1 MAPMWTCQVVKNGE
15 TYLGRHLV
23 ANDYYDEGNQVVGR
37 WVGKASKILSIE
49 RQEIRSGDAHF
60 ESLRTNTHPTLGSPL
75 TQRTGEERRAFF
87 DFQIS
92 APKSVSIMA
101 VTFGDQRLR
110 EAHEKAVTASF
121 KELEKFAAR
130 RERGGEAVKRKESVF
145 TGNLVSARF
154 THDSSRNLDAQLHT
168 HVVTANAT
176 YDEVSGKWYAL
187 ENREMFKA
195 VGYAGRVYQ
204 SELAMRVKA
213 LGYEITEDR
222 ENGKIRGFEIVGVTE
237 EDRAKQST
245 RRAEIETAIETFR
258 EEKGREPTAAE
269 THVMAVETR
278 SKKLAEIST
287 EAVRQKQLRKYDDEA
302 RIRLESLI
310 RESKF
315 KPPQT
320 VSEQERKQLTQ
331 EVVEFA
337 INHRFEREGVLSLRE
352 LATTALEENLG
363 VVGFSE
369 IHNAFLENSELVKL
383 DHIEEGPLETTI
395 LTTKEYLRSEEE
407 TIKIVSSGIGQFEV
421 LGSPLGISQELAQ
434 DQRNA
439 VLQVLSSKD
448 SVTALRGPAGAGKT
462 FTLKEL
468 DRLLKESGKETI
480 FIAPTHA
487 AKSVLQKDG
496 FDTAETVSHFMTGLS
511 KRQGNLQGTVLIV
524 DEAGMLSAK
533 QGFSLLRESLNQG
546 ARVLLV
552 GDEKQLLS
560 VEAGDFL
567 GNLRKHSNIQIA
579 ELTEIRR
586 QQETNY
592 RSAMQEMSQGK
603 LSIGIE
609 MLDKDGRI
617 IEGKADYLKNS
628 VQSYFGKIDSGESSL
643 IVSPTW
649 KEINS
654 INTLI
659 REERKS
665 RGELKGITHLIR
677 TIDLKD
683 WTKAQKGQAKLYKEG
698 MMVSSWKSI
707 GKLQSGEWSKID
719 RIEKGNLV
727 TSSGEV
733 INVKQNYKNLIIGEE
748 KEIPLQAGDKI
759 LIQGNDK
766 NSGLKNG
773 SVVTVSEISR
783 DNFITVKAADG
794 EKIVIPKGFR
804 TFSHGYAVTPEK
816 SQGATVDNV
825 IVAGAKISGRRIY
838 VSTSRGRKSVEVH
851 VPEKS
856 GLISSAKKGIE
867 QRKTAMDKVKKSKRH
882 ELSKER
888 SPAQPPQK
896 RAWESWDS
904 WILQIKSFLSTRL
917 GLRKQKTVTQELAI

>member
-1 MAPMWTCQVVKNGE
+1 MWTCQVVKNGK

-37 WVGKASKILSIE
+37 WVGRASRILGIE
-49 RQEIRSGDAHF
+49 GQEIRLGDAHF
-60 ESLRTNTHPTLGSPL
+60 ESLRTNIHPTLGGPL

-101 VTFGDQRLR
+101 VTFGDERLR
-110 EAHEKAVTASF
+110 LAHEEAVTASF

-176 YDEVSGKWYAL
+176 YDEKTEKWYAL
-187 ENREMFKA
+187 ENGEMFRA

-204 SELAMRVKA
+204 SVLAMRVKA
-213 LGYEITEDR
+213 LGYEIEEDR
-222 ENGKIRGFEIVGVTE
+222 ENGKIRGFEIIGVTE

-245 RRAEIETAIETFR
+245 RRAEIETAIDKFR
-258 EEKGREPTAAE
+258 KEKGREPTAAE

-287 EAVRQKQLRKYDDEA
+287 DAVREQQLGKYDA
-302 RIRLESLI
+302 HSRARLEFLI
-310 RESKF
+310 PESKS
-315 KPPQT
+315 KSSRT
-320 VSEQERKQLTQ
+320 VSEQDRKRLAQ
-331 EVVEFA
+331 EAVEFA
-337 INHRFEREGVLSLRE
+337 INHRFERDGVLSLRE
-352 LATTALEENLG
+352 LATTAIEENLG
-363 VVGFSE
+363 TVGFDE
-369 IHNAFLENSELVKL
+369 IHSALLENPELVRL
-383 DHIEEGPLETTI
+383 GHVGQEPLETTI
-395 LTTKEYLRSEEE
+395 LTTREYLESEEE
-407 TIKIVSSGIGQFEV
+407 AIKLVSYGIGKFDE
-421 LGSPLGISQELAQ
+421 LGQSSDISQELAQ

-448 SVTALRGPAGAGKT
+448 AVTALRGPAGAGKT

-468 DRLLKESGKETI
+468 DKLLKSSGREAV

-496 FDTAETVSHFMTGLS
+496 FNNAETVSQFMASLS
-511 KRQGNLQGTVLIV
+511 KNQRSLEGKVLIV

-533 QGFSLLRESLNQG
+533 QGFSLLKESLSQG

-567 GNLRKHSNIQIA
+567 GNLRKHSAIQIA

-603 LSIGIE
+603 LSKGLEI
-609 MLDKDGRI
+609 LDRDGRV
-617 IEGKADYLKNS
+617 IEGKGDYLKNS
-628 VQSYFGKIDSGESSL
+628 VKSYFGKIDSGQSAL

-649 KEINS
+649 KEIDK
-654 INTLI
+654 INNLV
-659 REERKS
+659 RKERKLK
-665 RGELKGITHLIR
+665 GELKGDQYFVKS
-677 TIDLKD
+677 IDLKD

-698 MMVSSWKSI
+698 MMISSWKSI
-707 GKLQSGEWSKID
+707 GKFQSGEWSKID

-766 NSGLKNG
+766 RTGLKNG
-773 SVVTVSEISR
+773 SVVTVSEISQ
-783 DNFITVKAADG
+783 DHSITVKSADG
-794 EKIVIPKGFR
+794 EIISIPKGFS

-816 SQGATVDNV
+816 SQGATVDSV

-851 VPEKS
+851 VPDKS
-856 GLISSAKKGIE
+856 ELILSAKKGIE
-867 QRKTAMDKVKKSKRH
+867 QRKIAMDKVKKSKSHKLYR
-882 ELSKER
+882 ER
-888 SPAQPPQK
+888 SPSLLS
-896 RAWESWDS
+896 RNIVWERWDS
-904 WILQIKSFLSTRL
+904 WILKIKNFMRTHLGFKKQNSITHELTR
-917 GLRKQKTVTQELAI
+917 

>member
-1 MAPMWTCQVVKNGE
+1 MWTCQVVKNGE

-37 WVGKASKILSIE
+37 WVGRASRILGIE
-49 RQEIRSGDAHF
+49 GQEIHSGDAHF
-60 ESLRTNTHPTLGSPL
+60 ESLRTNTHPTLGGPL

-101 VTFGDQRLR
+101 VTFGDERLR
-110 EAHEKAVTASF
+110 EAHEEAVTASF

-176 YDEVSGKWYAL
+176 YDEKSGRWYAL
-187 ENREMFKA
+187 ENGEMFKA
-195 VGYAGRVYQ
+195 VGYAGRIYQ

-213 LGYEITEDR
+213 LGYAIEEDR

-245 RRAEIETAIETFR
+245 RRAEIETAIEKFR

-278 SKKLAEIST
+278 SKKLTEIAT
-287 EAVRQKQLRKYDDEA
+287 AAVREKQLGNYDDDSRA
-302 RIRLESLI
+302 RLQDLI
-310 RESKF
+310 RESKS
-315 KPPQT
+315 KSSQT
-320 VSEQERKQLTQ
+320 VSEQDRKRLAR
-331 EVVEFA
+331 EAVEFA

-352 LATTALEENLG
+352 LATTAMEENLG
-363 VVGFSE
+363 TVGFEE
-369 IHNAFLENSELVKL
+369 IHNAFLKNVELVRL
-383 DHIEEGPLETTI
+383 EYVEQRPLETTI
-395 LTTKEYLRSEEE
+395 LTTKEYLLSEEE
-407 TIKIVSSGIGQFEV
+407 AVKLVSHGMGKFDE
-421 LGSPLGISQELAQ
+421 LGKYSDLSQELAQ

-439 VLQVLSSKD
+439 LLKILSSKD
-448 SVTALRGPAGAGKT
+448 AITALRGPAGAGKT

-468 DRLLKESGKETI
+468 DKLLKSSGKETI

-496 FDTAETVSHFMTGLS
+496 FNHAETVSQFMSEL
-511 KRQGNLQGTVLIV
+511 KNQKKLEKTVLIV

-533 QGFSLLRESLNQG
+533 QGFNLLREALNRG
-546 ARVLLV
+546 ARVLLI

-579 ELTEIRR
+579 ELTDIRR

-603 LSIGIE
+603 LSKGIE
-609 MLDKDGRI
+609 ILDNDGRV

-628 VQSYFGKIDSGESSL
+628 VKSYFGKVDSGESSL

-654 INTLI
+654 INNLV

-665 RGELKGITHLIR
+665 RGELKGITHLIK

-698 MMVSSWKSI
+698 MMISSWKSI
-707 GKLQSGEWSKID
+707 GNLQSGEWSKID
-719 RIEKGNLV
+719 RIEKDNLV

-733 INVKQNYKNLIIGEE
+733 INIKQNYKNLIIGEG
-748 KEIPLQAGDKI
+748 KEISLQIGDKI

-766 NSGLKNG
+766 RAGLKNG
-773 SVVTVSEISR
+773 SVVTVSEISQ
-783 DNFITVKAADG
+783 DHSINVKSSDG
-794 EKIVIPKGFR
+794 DKIAIPKGFL

-816 SQGATVDNV
+816 SQGATVDSV

-851 VPEKS
+851 VPDKS
-856 GLISSAKKGIE
+856 ELISSAQRGIE
-867 QRKTAMDKVKKSKRH
+867 QRKTAMDKVKKSKRYKFY
-882 ELSKER
+882 EER
-888 SPAQPPQK
+888 SLAQSPQK
-896 RAWESWDS
+896 RAWERWDS
-904 WILQIKSFLSTRL
+904 WISQVKLFLSTRL
-917 GLRKQKTVTQELAI
+917 GFRKQKTITQELTI